1 MPLIGTAPA
10 FPAKKH
16 QADGTV
22 RARRGQWA
30 EERRGRLAPPGCGSH
45 PAVTRPVSFAANMAA
60 RMATE
65 ASGRRTPQDRRA
77 RRPWRAWRLTG
88 CANRRLRDEAGGPFP
103 PVGRDRRLMACAIP
117 LAWAWPRALPCLQQ
131 HPGHHV
137 ENHRV
142 FDVWREAL
150 LDAAADGPRNHILMH
165 ATGVAGIE
173 RGKVLLHVWRKSQLS
188 PGQDTLV
195 VRLVAD
201 TRTTLIALSDLGLL
215 GVAHGVLLA

>member
-1 MPLIGTAPA
+1 
-10 FPAKKH
+10 
-16 QADGTV
+16 
-22 RARRGQWA
+22 
-30 EERRGRLAPPGCGSH
+30 
-45 PAVTRPVSFAANMAA
+45 
-60 RMATE
+60 
-65 ASGRRTPQDRRA
+65 
-77 RRPWRAWRLTG
+77 
-88 CANRRLRDEAGGPFP
+88 
-103 PVGRDRRLMACAIP
+103 MACAIS

>member
-1 MPLIGTAPA
+1 
-10 FPAKKH
+10 
-16 QADGTV
+16 
-22 RARRGQWA
+22 
-30 EERRGRLAPPGCGSH
+30 
-45 PAVTRPVSFAANMAA
+45 
-60 RMATE
+60 
-65 ASGRRTPQDRRA
+65 
-77 RRPWRAWRLTG
+77 
-88 CANRRLRDEAGGPFP
+88 
-103 PVGRDRRLMACAIP
+103 MACAIP

-173 RGKVLLHVWRKSQLS
+173 RGKVLLRVWRKSQLS